1 MATTLALV
9 SDTHVPTR
17 AGEIPEW
24 VRERVRAADHTVH
37 AGDFDS
43 ADALAEVRELAG
55 GDLTAVAGNVDP
67 PDLDLPSVATVEFEG
82 ATFVVT
88 HGSGGRRGY
97 EERIVDVVRDEAGP
111 GAVGVSGHTHEA
123 LDSVVAGV
131 RLLNPGSATGARP
144 ATTATMMTAEVRD
157 GDVDATV
164 RRE

>member
-1 MATTLALV
+1 MVTTLALL

-43 ADALAEVRELAG
+43 SDALAEVRQLARG
-55 GDLTAVAGNVDP
+55 NLTAVRGNVDS
-67 PDLDLPSVATVEFEG
+67 PDLDLPATATAEFEG

-88 HGSGGRRGY
+88 HGTGGPRGY
-97 EERIVDVVRDEAGP
+97 EERVAGVVREEAGL
-111 GAVGVSGHTHEA
+111 GAVGVSGHTHEV
-123 LDSVVAGV
+123 LDAEVEGV

-144 ATTATMMTAEVRD
+144 ATAATMMTAEVDD
-157 GDVDATV
+157 GDVDVTV